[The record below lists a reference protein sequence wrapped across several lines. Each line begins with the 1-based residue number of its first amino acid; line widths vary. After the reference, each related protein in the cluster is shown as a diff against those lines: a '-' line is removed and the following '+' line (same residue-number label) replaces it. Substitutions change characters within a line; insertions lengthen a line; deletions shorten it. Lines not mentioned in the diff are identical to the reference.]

1 MVVKC
6 SFCLISCKPADLC
19 DCDKDGCK
27 MENLCKEC
35 MDNHKHNHEVDD
47 GGFLFRQLKF
57 WEKGKFPKK
66 KGCNMWD

>member
-1 MVVKC
+1 
-6 SFCLISCKPADLC
+6 
-19 DCDKDGCK
+19 